1 MRFLRWILFGVLGVM
16 FLTSA
21 ALMLYFVLS
30 FFFPFLEL
38 PVRTME
44 RLVVVMGLCI
54 SPLIIGAMITKI
66 SALLKRLRRR

>member
-21 ALMLYFVLS
+21 VLMLYFVMS

-38 PVRTME
+38 PARTMD
-44 RLVVVMGLCI
+44 RLALVMCLCI
-54 SPLIIGAMITKI
+54 SPLIIDSMITKI
-66 SALLKRLRRR
+66 GALLKWLRRR